1 MRGPRGAGVT
11 DIFKEVEEDLRR
23 EKLESLWQRYGRW
36 VIALAVLIV
45 VGTAG
50 SVAWQRYQ
58 QHRQIELAEQYGAA
72 VALTDPAKSDLAKAD
87 GAFANIADAGGGY
100 GALASLE
107 RAAVKAK
114 AGDIDGAVKIYD
126 GLAAD
131 GNAPAALR
139 DLAKLLKAMRL
150 VDSGDP
156 ATLTASL
163 APLTAPENP
172 WRFTATELTAILAL
186 RSGDQKRAT
195 DLFTQLADD
204 QAAPSSL
211 RARAAEMAAA
221 LKS

>member
-1 MRGPRGAGVT
+1 VA

-23 EKLESLWQRYGRW
+23 EKFEQLWQRYGRW
-36 VIALAVLIV
+36 VIALAVVVV

-58 QHRQIELAEQYGAA
+58 QHREAQLAEQYGAA
-72 VALTDPAKSDLAKAD
+72 IALTDPTTGDLAKAD
-87 GAFANIADAGGGY
+87 AVLANIADAGGGY

-114 AGDIDGAVKIYD
+114 AGDIDGATKIYD
-126 GLAAD
+126 TLAAD
-131 GNAPAALR
+131 SGAPSALR
-139 DLAKLLKAMRL
+139 DLAKLLKVMRL

-156 ATLTASL
+156 AALTTAL
-163 APLTAPENP
+163 APLMAPENP

-186 RSGDQKRAT
+186 RSGDQKHAT
-195 DLFTQLADD
+195 ELFTQLADD

>member
-1 MRGPRGAGVT
+1 VA

-23 EKLESLWQRYGRW
+23 EKFEQLWQRYGRW
-36 VIALAVLIV
+36 VIGLAVVIV
-45 VGTAG
+45 LGTAG

-58 QHRQIELAEQYGAA
+58 QHREAQLAEQYGAA
-72 VALTDPAKSDLAKAD
+72 IALTDPSTGDLAKAD
-87 GAFANIADAGGGY
+87 AALADIVDAGGGY
-100 GALASLE
+100 GALAALE

-114 AGDIDGAVKIYD
+114 AGDIDGAAKIYD
-126 GLAAD
+126 ALAAD
-131 GNAPAALR
+131 GGAPTALR
-139 DLAKLLKAMRL
+139 DLAKLLKVIRL

-163 APLTAPENP
+163 APLMAPENP

-186 RSGDQKRAT
+186 KSGDQKHAT
-195 DLFTQLADD
+195 ELFTQLADD
-204 QAAPSSL
+204 QTAPSSL

>member
-1 MRGPRGAGVT
+1 MA

-23 EKLESLWQRYGRW
+23 EKFEQLWQRYGRW
-36 VIALAVLIV
+36 VIALAVV
-45 VGTAG
+45 VVLGTAG

-58 QHRQIELAEQYGAA
+58 QHREAQLAEQYGAA
-72 VALTDPAKSDLAKAD
+72 IALTDPSTGDLAKAD
-87 GAFANIADAGGGY
+87 AALANIADAGGGY

-114 AGDIDGAVKIYD
+114 AGDIDGAAKIYD
-126 GLAAD
+126 AMVAD
-131 GNAPAALR
+131 STTPTALR
-139 DLAKLLKAMRL
+139 DLAKLLKVMRL

-156 ATLTASL
+156 AALTSDL
-163 APLTAPENP
+163 APLMAPENP

-186 RSGDQKRAT
+186 KSGDQKHAT
-195 DLFTQLADD
+195 ELFTQLADD

>member
-1 MRGPRGAGVT
+1 VT

-23 EKLESLWQRYGRW
+23 EKLEQLWQRYGRV
-36 VIALAVLIV
+36 VIALAVLV
-45 VGTAG
+45 VIGTAG

-58 QHRQIELAEQYGAA
+58 QHREAQLAQQYGAA
-72 VALTDPAKSDLAKAD
+72 IALTDPSTGDLAKAD
-87 GAFANIADAGGGY
+87 AALANIADAGGGY

-114 AGDIDGAVKIYD
+114 AGDLEGATQIYD
-126 GLAAD
+126 ALAAD
-131 GNAPAALR
+131 SGTPAALR
-139 DLAKLLKAMRL
+139 DLARLLKVMRL

-156 ATLTASL
+156 AALTTSL
-163 APLTAPENP
+163 EPLMAPENP
-172 WRFTATELTAILAL
+172 WRFSATELAALLAL

-195 DLFTQLADD
+195 ELFTQLADD

>member
-1 MRGPRGAGVT
+1 MA

-23 EKLESLWQRYGRW
+23 EKFEQLWQRYGRW
-36 VIALAVLIV
+36 VIALAVV
-45 VGTAG
+45 VVLGTAG

-58 QHRQIELAEQYGAA
+58 QHREAQLAEQYGAA
-72 VALTDPAKSDLAKAD
+72 IALTDPSTGDLAKAD
-87 GAFANIADAGGGY
+87 AALANIADAGGGY

-114 AGDIDGAVKIYD
+114 AGDIDGAAKIYD
-126 GLAAD
+126 AMVAD
-131 GNAPAALR
+131 STTPTALR
-139 DLAKLLKAMRL
+139 DLAKLLKVMRL

-156 ATLTASL
+156 AVLTSDL
-163 APLTAPENP
+163 APLMAPENP

-186 RSGDQKRAT
+186 KSGDQKHAT
-195 DLFTQLADD
+195 ELFTQLADD

>member
-1 MRGPRGAGVT
+1 MA

-23 EKLESLWQRYGRW
+23 EKFEQLWQRYGRW
-36 VIALAVLIV
+36 VIALAVV
-45 VGTAG
+45 VVLGTAG

-58 QHRQIELAEQYGAA
+58 QHREAQLAEQYGATI
-72 VALTDPAKSDLAKAD
+72 ALTDPSTGDLAKAD
-87 GAFANIADAGGGY
+87 AALANIADAGGGY

-114 AGDIDGAVKIYD
+114 AGDIDGAAKIYD
-126 GLAAD
+126 AMAAD
-131 GNAPAALR
+131 SGTPSALR
-139 DLAKLLKAMRL
+139 DLAKLLKVMRL
-150 VDSGDP
+150 VESGDP
-156 ATLTASL
+156 AALTAEL
-163 APLTAPENP
+163 APLMAPENP

-186 RSGDQKRAT
+186 KSGDQKHAT
-195 DLFTQLADD
+195 ELFTQLADD

>member
-1 MRGPRGAGVT
+1 MA

-23 EKLESLWQRYGRW
+23 EKYEQLWQRYGRW
-36 VIALAVLIV
+36 VIALAVLAV
-45 VGTAG
+45 LGTAG

-58 QHRQIELAEQYGAA
+58 QHREAQLAEQYGAA
-72 VALTDPAKSDLAKAD
+72 IALTDPSTGDLAKAD
-87 GAFANIADAGGGY
+87 AALANIADAGGGY

-114 AGDIDGAVKIYD
+114 AGDIDGAAKIYD
-126 GLAAD
+126 AMVAD
-131 GNAPAALR
+131 STTPAALR
-139 DLAKLLKAMRL
+139 DLAKLLKVMRL

-156 ATLTASL
+156 AALTSDL
-163 APLTAPENP
+163 APLMAPENP

-186 RSGDQKRAT
+186 KSGDQKHAT
-195 DLFTQLADD
+195 ELFTQLADD

>member
-1 MRGPRGAGVT
+1 MA

-23 EKLESLWQRYGRW
+23 EKFERLWQRYGRW
-36 VIALAVLIV
+36 VIALAVLVV

-58 QHRQIELAEQYGAA
+58 QHREAQLAEQYGTAI
-72 VALTDPAKSDLAKAD
+72 ALTDPTTGDLAKAD
-87 GAFANIADAGGGY
+87 AALANIADAGGGY

-114 AGDIDGAVKIYD
+114 AGDTDGAAKIYD
-126 GLAAD
+126 AMVAD
-131 GNAPAALR
+131 SGTPSALR
-139 DLAKLLKAMRL
+139 DLARLLKVMRL

-156 ATLTASL
+156 AALASDL
-163 APLTAPENP
+163 APLMAPENP
-172 WRFTATELTAILAL
+172 WRFTATELTAVLAL
-186 RSGDQKRAT
+186 KSGDQKHAT
-195 DLFTQLADD
+195 ELFTQLADD

>member
-1 MRGPRGAGVT
+1 VA

-23 EKLESLWQRYGRW
+23 EKFEQLWQRYGRW
-36 VIALAVLIV
+36 VIALAVV
-45 VGTAG
+45 VVLGTAG

-58 QHRQIELAEQYGAA
+58 QHREAQLAEQYGAA
-72 VALTDPAKSDLAKAD
+72 IALTDPSTGDLAKAD
-87 GAFANIADAGGGY
+87 AALANIADAGGGY

-114 AGDIDGAVKIYD
+114 AGDIDGAAKIYD
-126 GLAAD
+126 AMVAD
-131 GNAPAALR
+131 STTPAALR
-139 DLAKLLKAMRL
+139 DLAKLLKVMRL

-156 ATLTASL
+156 AALTSDL
-163 APLTAPENP
+163 APLMAPENP

-186 RSGDQKRAT
+186 KSGDQKHAT
-195 DLFTQLADD
+195 ELFTQLADD

>member
-1 MRGPRGAGVT
+1 VA

-23 EKLESLWQRYGRW
+23 EKYEQLWQRYGRW
-36 VIALAVLIV
+36 VIALAVLAV
-45 VGTAG
+45 LGTAG

-58 QHRQIELAEQYGAA
+58 QHREAQLAEQYGAA
-72 VALTDPAKSDLAKAD
+72 IALTDPSTGDLAKAD
-87 GAFANIADAGGGY
+87 AALANIADAGGGY

-114 AGDIDGAVKIYD
+114 AGDIDGAAKIYD
-126 GLAAD
+126 AMAAD
-131 GNAPAALR
+131 STTPAALR
-139 DLAKLLKAMRL
+139 DLAKLLKVMRL

-156 ATLTASL
+156 AALTSDL
-163 APLTAPENP
+163 APLMAPENP

-186 RSGDQKRAT
+186 KSGDQKHAT
-195 DLFTQLADD
+195 ELFTQLADD